1 MNKKELKIL
10 ATEEHRLYL
19 ALQYAKKSAK
29 HFYIIAVKYR
39 KQGNNTQAKHYW
51 GYCKNACKDV
61 ENALTAWDAIYTL
74 KNMLDLPIEKY
85 TQARDEKALAERQ
98 WLADSA
104 FDDIK
109 GYVPFTFIRLVEKS
123 AKIN

>member
-29 HFYIIAVKYR
+29 HFFSYAVKYR
-39 KQGNNTQAKHYW
+39 KQGKNEQARRYW
-51 GYCKNACKDV
+51 KYCKNACKDA

-74 KNMLDLPIEKY
+74 KNKLDLPIEKY
-85 TQARDEKALAERQ
+85 VQARDEKALAERQ
-98 WLADSA
+98 WLAESA

-109 GYVPFTFIRLVEKS
+109 GYVPFSFIRLVEKT